1 LLHNIFVILKIVGGE
16 LNGLEH
22 QKTSWSLPEQSTKK
36 VMMMDVFGQQG
47 ATEMKL
53 YRYKKDGNLYKLY
66 EQKMP
71 YYELQAVP
79 YFPNQGILA
88 KSKRSISMNDFEV
101 VAER

>member
-1 LLHNIFVILKIVGGE
+1 MILIENIWGC
-16 LNGLEH
+16 
-22 QKTSWSLPEQSTKK
+22 
-36 VMMMDVFGQQG
+36 
-47 ATEMKL
+47 EMKL

-88 KSKRSISMNDFEV
+88 KSKRSISMNDFDV